1 MISILSIV
9 VLAAVTIW
17 LVVMVVALVIE
28 IVERIGGGE

>member
-28 IVERIGGGE
+28 IVERIGGW